1 MVFPST
7 VDDPYCRTAER
18 VTATVGHVTMGLLCF
33 CLTGRPAQA
42 ESLPAESMPTDEQ
55 SGTVQVYLSEPQART
70 RIFPDA
76 THFERRVHMIDSTAR
91 AEISERL
98 GRRVVDDSF
107 AVYIARGAQEELLGY
122 AALTEEV
129 GKYRPITFMVG
140 VGADLSI
147 QEVAVLVYRES
158 RGGEVRRTR
167 FLRQYRGKD
176 GEDPIRIDR
185 DIINITGA
193 TLSVRALNYGVRKT
207 LALTELIYR
216 DPLTSRR

>member
-1 MVFPST
+1 
-7 VDDPYCRTAER
+7 
-18 VTATVGHVTMGLLCF
+18 
-33 CLTGRPAQA
+33 
-42 ESLPAESMPTDEQ
+42 MPKRNCWD
-55 SGTVQVYLSEPQART
+55 
-70 RIFPDA
+70 
-76 THFERRVHMIDSTAR
+76 
-91 AEISERL
+91 
-98 GRRVVDDSF
+98 
-107 AVYIARGAQEELLGY
+107 Y

-140 VGADLSI
+140 VGTDLSI